1 MNRFVL
7 ILALAGLALGA
18 PARAEEADTLTPPSQ
33 SWSFAGPLG
42 TVDQAAAQRGFQVYA
57 DACANCHG
65 LKYLHYR
72 DLSGIGFTEDQIKK
86 IAARFEVPA
95 GFDNQGNLVT
105 KAATPASAFRN
116 PFPNDEAARAMLN
129 GALPPDLSLI
139 TSSFPNGPNYIY
151 ALLTGYRD
159 PPADLK
165 LADGMNF
172 NPYFPGHQIAMPP
185 PLNEGDVT
193 YTDGT
198 ASTVAQNAHDV
209 VTFLAWAAHPD
220 MVQRKRIGFGVVL
233 YFLGMAGVTFALKRR
248 IWHGVH

>member
-1 MNRFVL
+1 MNRFVV
-7 ILALAGLALGA
+7 IAALAGLAFGA
-18 PARAEEADTLTPPSQ
+18 TARAQEADTLTPPSQ
-33 SWSFAGPLG
+33 SWRFAGPLG

-57 DACANCHG
+57 DACSNCHG

-72 DLSGIGFTEDQIKK
+72 DLSGIGFTAAQIKE
-86 IAARFEVPA
+86 IAARFMVPA
-95 GFDNQGNLVT
+95 GFDNQGNVVT
-105 KAATPASAFRN
+105 RPATAASPFRP

-139 TSSFPNGPNYIY
+139 VSSFPNGPNYIY
-151 ALLTGYRD
+151 ALLTGYQD
-159 PPADLK
+159 PPADVK
-165 LADGMNF
+165 LADGMNY

-185 PLNEGDVT
+185 PLNEGDIT

>member
-1 MNRFVL
+1 MTRF
-7 ILALAGLALGA
+7 IAIAALAGLAFGA
-18 PARAEEADTLTPPSQ
+18 PARAEGADTVAPPSQ

-42 TVDQAAAQRGFQVYA
+42 TVDQAAAQRGFQIYA
-57 DACANCHG
+57 DACSNCHG

-72 DLSGIGFTEDQIKK
+72 DLSGIGFTESQIKE

-105 KAATPASAFRN
+105 KPATPASSFRP

-139 TSSFPNGPNYIY
+139 VSSFPNAPNYIY

-165 LADGMNF
+165 LADGMNY

-185 PLNEGDVT
+185 PLNEGDIT

-198 ASTVAQNAHDV
+198 VSTVAQNAHDV

>member
-1 MNRFVL
+1 MNRFIL
-7 ILALAGLALGA
+7 IAALLVSGVT
-18 PARAEEADTLTPPSQ
+18 ARAEEAGTLAPPSQ

-42 TVDQAAAQRGFQVYA
+42 TVDQPAARRGFQIYA
-57 DACANCHG
+57 DACSNCHG

-72 DLSGIGFTEDQIKK
+72 DLSGIGFTADEIKT

-95 GFDNQGNLVT
+95 GFDNQGAIVT
-105 KAATPASAFRN
+105 KAATPASAFRP

-139 TSSFPNGPNYIY
+139 VSSFPNGPNYIY

-159 PPADLK
+159 PPAGEK
-165 LADGMNF
+165 LADGMNY

-185 PLNEGDVT
+185 PLNEGDIA

-198 ASTVAQNAHDV
+198 VSTVAQNAHDV

-220 MVQRKRIGFGVVL
+220 MDQRKRIGFGVVL

>member
-1 MNRFVL
+1 MNRFVV
-7 ILALAGLALGA
+7 IVALAGFALGA
-18 PARAEEADTLTPPSQ
+18 PARAEEAAPPSQ

-42 TVDQAAAQRGFQVYA
+42 TVDEAAAQRGFQVYA

-72 DLSGIGFTEDQIKK
+72 DLSGIGFTPDQIKK
-86 IAARFEVPA
+86 IAARFEVPS

-105 KAATPASAFRN
+105 RPATPASPFRP

-139 TSSFPNGPNYIY
+139 VSSFPNGPNYIY
-151 ALLTGYRD
+151 ALLTGYQD
-159 PPADLK
+159 APADVK
-165 LADGMNF
+165 LADGMNY

-185 PLNEGDVT
+185 PLNEGDIA

>member
-1 MNRFVL
+1 MNKIVL
-7 ILALAGLALGA
+7 ILALAGITLGA
-18 PARAEEADTLTPPSQ
+18 AARAEEADTLTPPSQ
-33 SWSFAGPLG
+33 RWSFAGPLG
-42 TVDQAAAQRGFQVYA
+42 TIDQAAARRGFQVYA

-72 DLSGIGFTEDQIKK
+72 DLSGIGFTDDQIKQ
-86 IAARFEVPA
+86 IAARFEVPS
-95 GFDNQGNLVT
+95 GFDNQGNLVS
-105 KAATPASAFRN
+105 KPATPASAFRP
-116 PFPNDEAARAMLN
+116 PFPNDEAARALLN

-139 TSSFPNGPNYIY
+139 TSSFPDGPNYIY

-185 PLNEGDVT
+185 PLNEGDIT

-220 MVQRKRIGFGVVL
+220 MAQRKRIGFGVVL
-233 YFLGMAGVTFALKRR
+233 YFLGMAGVTFVLKRR